1 MSSQDPAIC
10 RDAFLSKSENV
21 FMLPLR
27 SASVKHSLGEAK
39 MRKNAFCSVALS
51 ESRVDI
57 R

>member
-1 MSSQDPAIC
+1 MSSQDPAIS

-27 SASVKHSLGEAK
+27 SASVKHSLGGAK
-39 MRKNAFCSVALS
+39 MRKNTFCSVALS
-51 ESRVDI
+51 EPRADI